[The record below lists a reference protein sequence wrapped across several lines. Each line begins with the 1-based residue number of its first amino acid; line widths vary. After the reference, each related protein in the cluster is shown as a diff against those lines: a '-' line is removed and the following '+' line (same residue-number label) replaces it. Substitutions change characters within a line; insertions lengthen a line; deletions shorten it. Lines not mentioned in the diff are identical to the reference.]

1 MTKFERV
8 QAALKRQP
16 TDRPPYA
23 FWRHFPDVD
32 RNAAALA
39 QSTLRFHDR
48 YQSDFLKVTPSGGY
62 AVEDWGCVESDEV
75 RPDGHRPCARHAVSS
90 PEDWKKIRPVKMES
104 TGWASHLETIIRC
117 VVDKRADCS
126 TMPTVF
132 SPLSLAR
139 KLSGDRLSY
148 DLKENPRAV
157 SDALE
162 AITETI
168 LAFAEACFREGAEG
182 FFYSIQAASTT
193 FHTEDEYRRFGEPH
207 DRRILEAVQAK
218 SKLTIVHAHGERLMF
233 DRLAA
238 LPAHA
243 WNWDDRRAGPSLREG
258 QSRVRGA
265 VIGGL
270 DQWTTLKDGGAEAA
284 QGQARDALDQVD
296 GGGLILGAGCVLPIG
311 VSDAALVSLI
321 KSLGGAPK
329 LGFIRPQ

>member
-8 QAALKRQP
+8 QGALKRQP

-39 QSTLRFHDR
+39 QSTLRFHER
-48 YQSDFLKVTPSGGY
+48 YQSDFLKVTPTGGY
-62 AVEDWGCVESDEV
+62 AVEDWGCVEGDEV
-75 RPDGHRPCARHAVSS
+75 LPDGHRACVRHAVNTHD
-90 PEDWKKIRPVKMES
+90 DWQKIRPVKMES
-104 TGWASHLETIIRC
+104 TAWASHLETIIRC
-117 VVDKRADCS
+117 VVDRRADCS
-126 TMPTVF
+126 TLPTVF

-139 KLSGDRLSY
+139 KLSGDRLAY
-148 DLKENPRAV
+148 DLKENPQAV
-157 SDALE
+157 TDALE

-193 FHTEDEYRRFGEPH
+193 FHTEEEYRRFGEPY

-218 SKLTIVHAHGERLMF
+218 SKLTIVHGHGERLMF
-233 DRLAA
+233 DRLAS

-243 WNWDDRRAGPSLREG
+243 WNWDDRRAGPSLRDG
-258 QSRVRGA
+258 LARVPGA

-270 DQWTTLKDGGAEAA
+270 DQWGPLKDGSVEDTQAEV
-284 QGQARDALDQVD
+284 RDAIAQVD
-296 GGGLILGAGCVLPIG
+296 GRGLILGAGCVLPVG
-311 VSDAALVSLI
+311 TSDATLVAI
-321 KSLGGAPK
+321 AKSLGGVPR
-329 LGFIRPQ
+329 LGFLRPQ